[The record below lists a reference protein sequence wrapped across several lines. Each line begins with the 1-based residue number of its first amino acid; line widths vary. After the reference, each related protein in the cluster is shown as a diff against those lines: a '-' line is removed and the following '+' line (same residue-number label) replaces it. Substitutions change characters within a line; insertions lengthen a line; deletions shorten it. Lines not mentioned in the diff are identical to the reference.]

1 MDRRSFF
8 RKAGGAGAAAA
19 TASVLAAP
27 ALAQSMPKINWRL
40 TSAYPKSLDTLYGLS
55 DHVSKRVAETTDGNF
70 TLQPFAA
77 GEIVPALQAMDAVT
91 NGTVECA
98 HTLSS
103 FGIGKDPTFAFDT
116 SLPFGLNTR
125 QHISWLYYGGGRE
138 LVNEF
143 MRDYNIHAI
152 PSGNTGAQMGGWY
165 RKEIKS
171 LEDLKGLKMRIAG
184 LGGTILSRLGVVP
197 QVLGGGDIYPSLER
211 GTIDAAEFSGPYD
224 DEKLGL
230 QKVAPFYYYPGWW
243 EGTANVM
250 LAVNLDKW
258 NELPKP
264 YQAAMEAAASEAMV
278 HCLAKY
284 DANNPE
290 ALYRL
295 VGAGAKLRPFPS
307 DVLKAAQ
314 EESRKLYGEYA
325 ASNPKFKKFYDNW
338 LPYTQKQYV
347 WSRVAE
353 LPFDSFA
360 SSQSQA
366 GQQQQPAQE

>member
-1 MDRRSFF
+1 MDRRSFI
-8 RKAGGAGAAAA
+8 RTAGTATAAAA
-19 TASVLAAP
+19 TVTALAAP
-27 ALAQSMPKINWRL
+27 AIAQSMPKMTWRL
-40 TSAYPKSLDTLYGLS
+40 TSAYPKSLDTLYGIS
-55 DHVSKRVAETTDGNF
+55 TQVSQRVAEITDGNF
-70 TLQPFAA
+70 TIQPFAA

-91 NGTVECA
+91 AGTVECA

-125 QHISWLYYGGGRE
+125 QHVSWLYYGGGRE

-143 MRDYNIHAI
+143 MKDYNIHAI

-171 LEDLKGLKMRIAG
+171 LADLQGLKMRIAG
-184 LGGTILSRLGVVP
+184 LGGTIMSRLGAVP

-264 YQAAMEAAASEAMV
+264 YQAAMEAAASEAMS

-295 VGAGAKLRPFPS
+295 VGAGAQLRAFPQ
-307 DVLKAAQ
+307 DVLSAALA
-314 EESRKLYGEYA
+314 ESRKLYDEYA
-325 ASNPKFKKFYDNW
+325 ASNAKFKTFYDNW
-338 LPYTQKQYV
+338 LPYSQKQQV
-347 WSRVAE
+347 WARVAE
-353 LPFDSFA
+353 IPFDTFA
-360 SSQSQA
+360 SAA
-366 GQQQQPAQE
+366 GAQQQQQQAK

>member
-8 RKAGGAGAAAA
+8 RKAGSAGAAAA

-27 ALAQSMPKINWRL
+27 AIAQSMPKVSWRL
-40 TSAYPKSLDTLYGLS
+40 TSAYPKSLDTLFGIS
-55 DHVSKRVAETTDGNF
+55 TDVSKRVSELTDGNF
-70 TLQPFAA
+70 TIQPFAA
-77 GEIVPALQAMDAVT
+77 GEIVPALQATDAVT
-91 NGTVECA
+91 AGTVECS

-103 FGIGKDPTFAFDT
+103 FSIGKDPTFAFDT

-143 MRDYNIHAI
+143 MKDYNIHAI

-197 QVLGGGDIYPSLER
+197 QVIGGGDIYPSLER

-264 YQAAMEAAASEAMV
+264 YQAALEVAGSEAMS

-284 DANNPE
+284 DANNPD

-295 VGAGAKLRPFPS
+295 VGSGAQLRPFPQ
-307 DVLKAAQ
+307 DVLKAAL
-314 EESRKLYGEYA
+314 EESRKLYAEYA

-338 LPYTQKQYV
+338 LPYSQKQGV
-347 WSRVAE
+347 WARVAE
-353 LPFDSFA
+353 IPFDTFA
-360 SSQSQA
+360 SSQAQA
-366 GQQQQPAQE
+366 QQPAK